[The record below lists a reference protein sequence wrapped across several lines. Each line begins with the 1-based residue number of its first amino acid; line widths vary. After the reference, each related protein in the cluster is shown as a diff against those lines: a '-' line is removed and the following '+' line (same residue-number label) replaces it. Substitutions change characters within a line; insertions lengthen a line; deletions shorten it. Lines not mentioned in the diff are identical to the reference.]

1 VWLTHRHSALGS
13 AELLP
18 LQSGRVAFKVPPF
31 LVPPMISVLRSAV
44 DQRANFD
51 IERME
56 LVRYSFG
63 GVLAPRRVCI
73 ASLAGWA
80 HPAHVCT
87 GKDIGQRTSDD
98 LHTGRS
104 RSFRCSACRA
114 SLRTPAMCA
123 ARPAP
128 PCRLSGA
135 AGVQR
140 RRAAGSCV
148 APALGPRVAQRASPA
163 AGEAVWP
170 AGLSLRRRSRCMLR
184 SAVSVVGAP
193 HSHRLR
199 ALPGAERRTPAVMF
213 GWRMPAGVAR
223 AQDDFVDASHSRR
236 LHANCASPCKCFV
249 PFEVRAA
256 APACV

>member
-1 VWLTHRHSALGS
+1 MVLDSPFSSLTKLMGELAQVYPLLPAGASIGPFFRNLAMRLLGLPVALWPERRGAAHRHSALGS
-13 AELLP
+13 TERLP
-18 LQSGRVAFKVPPF
+18 LQSGRVAFTVPPF

-87 GKDIGQRTSDD
+87 GKDIGQRTPPDRPHSYRRT
-98 LHTGRS
+98 LP
-104 RSFRCSACRA
+104 RA
-114 SLRTPAMCA
+114 ECRTPAF
-123 ARPAP
+123 
-128 PCRLSGA
+128 
-135 AGVQR
+135 
-140 RRAAGSCV
+140 
-148 APALGPRVAQRASPA
+148 
-163 AGEAVWP
+163 
-170 AGLSLRRRSRCMLR
+170 
-184 SAVSVVGAP
+184 
-193 HSHRLR
+193 
-199 ALPGAERRTPAVMF
+199 MF